1 MTADLMH
8 DPAMAALFMSLLGAT
23 RFTFL
28 TRAELSIENL
38 DLRQQL
44 ANLQRTSRRP
54 RLCDIAAA
62 SVLSV

>member
-1 MTADLMH
+1 
-8 DPAMAALFMSLLGAT
+8 MAALFMSLLGAT

-54 RLCDIAAA
+54 RLRDSAAA